1 MNKLETLKRTYEQ
14 FSDTK
19 GELNLLSFSEVLCA
33 FDEFQFVAGGVESI
47 AMRVTKRGNVSYYSV
62 GTQINLHCSHPEAE
76 LEGFSNLRCTPKGQW
91 DHEIPIC
98 HQLPC
103 SQLPQ

>member
-1 MNKLETLKRTYEQ
+1 MLQCTLQR
-14 FSDTK
+14 K
-19 GELNLLSFSEVLCA
+19 GSFDFPEVVCA
-33 FDEFQFVAGGVESI
+33 FDEFQFVHGQVENSI
-47 AMRVTKRGNVSYYSV
+47 AMKAVMKRGNISYYSV
-62 GTQINLHCSHPEAE
+62 GTQIALYCDHPDAE
-76 LEGFSNLRCTPKGQW
+76 LEGFSNLKCTAKGTW